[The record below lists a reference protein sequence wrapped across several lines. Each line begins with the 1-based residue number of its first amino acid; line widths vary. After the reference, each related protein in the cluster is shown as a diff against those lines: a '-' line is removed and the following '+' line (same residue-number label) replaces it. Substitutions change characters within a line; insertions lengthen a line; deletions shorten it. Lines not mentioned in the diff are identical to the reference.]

1 MIMVDVSPI
10 THSLINS
17 LTLLTISLIACCTHN
32 TPPPARVH
40 WWYHPDC
47 YDELLPH
54 SEVDIYEP
62 PDMSALYPLQRA
74 KWFVSCRFIFDCE
87 LFNEWGNEL
96 DYEHENSQD
105 VVTNLSGE
113 GEAVDVA
120 IGMGMGVTS
129 TSKKSRGRKKLSSLS
144 SSSSEQ
150 SKQLL
155 LSNDLPVIGAIV
167 GTEKLMFNAIPLSM
181 TIASSKDILLPT
193 ATVVQVSSLS
203 NPNIHALQSTEGA
216 TLSNNNNTTSNSN
229 NTIGVKRSSIELNDP
244 IIIPDSMHVP
254 MLVPSSEGISAT
266 SSVVAAAVDSKSS
279 SSSSPHHHRNPLLPL
294 WFDQHKVSAVE
305 LKLLGDVCTIDP
317 SEYLVMR
324 NTMINL
330 YEQNGLQYI
339 TGIAKVYT
347 CTT

>member
-1 MIMVDVSPI
+1 
-10 THSLINS
+10 
-17 LTLLTISLIACCTHN
+17 
-32 TPPPARVH
+32 
-40 WWYHPDC
+40 
-47 YDELLPH
+47 
-54 SEVDIYEP
+54 
-62 PDMSALYPLQRA
+62 MSALYPLQRA
-74 KWFVSCRFIFDCE
+74 KWFVSCRFVFDCE

-105 VVTNLSGE
+105 VVTNLSGD

-120 IGMGMGVTS
+120 IGMGMGITS

-167 GTEKLMFNAIPLSM
+167 GTEKLMFNATPLSM
-181 TIASSKDILLPT
+181 TIASSKDILLPP

-216 TLSNNNNTTSNSN
+216 ALSNNINNNNTTNNS
-229 NTIGVKRSSIELNDP
+229 TIGVKRSSIELNDP
-244 IIIPDSMHVP
+244 IIIPDSMHAP
-254 MLVPSSEGISAT
+254 MLFPSPEGISAT
-266 SSVVAAAVDSKSS
+266 SSVVTAAVDSKSS
-279 SSSSPHHHRNPLLPL
+279 SSSSSSSSPHPHRNPLHPL
-294 WFDQHKVSAVE
+294 WFDQHTVSAVE

-324 NTMINL
+324 NTMVNL

-339 TGIAKVYT
+339 TGTTKVYT
-347 CTT
+347 T